1 MGWENKIALKR
12 VTSVILLRVLNAT
25 WTSRGQTACLQVS
38 LTNKNFGEHLLVVT
52 LRQQA
57 NSVSVSASRPKLLTC
72 STHEVEPFPVQLS
85 WHHPVFSR
93 LSLWSRVKIV
103 WGGSEAVCE
112 TNTSANIYT
121 VEFWPYE
128 PSVGP

>member
-1 MGWENKIALKR
+1 M
-12 VTSVILLRVLNAT
+12 
-25 WTSRGQTACLQVS
+25 
-38 LTNKNFGEHLLVVT
+38 VT

-57 NSVSVSASRPKLLTC
+57 NSVRVSASRPKLLTC
-72 STHEVEPFPVQLS
+72 STHEVEPFSVQLS

-103 WGGSEAVCE
+103 RGGSMGVEAVCE